1 MNGKKAKLIR
11 KKAKELQV
19 EWINTLLPESDYVTI
34 DTVDQALPEQQ
45 YYLKGGSLR
54 HSFMSNKFVQKR
66 LKKNINLTFKE
77 LNEEIQKSYKVNV
90 I

>member
-66 LKKNINLTFKE
+66 LKKNINLTYEE
-77 LNEEIQKSYKVNV
+77 LESELQKSYEVNV
-90 I
+90 V

>member
-66 LKKNINLTFKE
+66 LKKNINLTLEDLVKD
-77 LNEEIQKSYKVNV
+77 NA
-90 I
+90 